1 LYSISGIFMD
11 LLQLSVQEM
20 SRGLR
25 DKSFTSVEL
34 TRVYLAEAKRR
45 NPELNAY
52 ILLTEEEALAQ
63 AEAAD
68 GRYAAG
74 APLSTLDG
82 VPCALKDIFNTKG
95 VRTTCCSKMLERFV
109 PPYDA
114 VSVAKLRAAGVV
126 FLGKTNMDEFACGG
140 STEHSCFGPTMNPA
154 DPTTV
159 AGGSSGGSAAVV
171 AGNMAPFSMGTDT
184 GGSIREPAAFVGCV
198 GLKPTYGRISRS
210 GVTAMASS
218 LDTVGHFTKT
228 VADSAMILQ
237 ILAGKDAMDA
247 TTPDVE
253 VPDYMANIDKGVAGL
268 KIGLPKEY
276 FAEGVEPEIRESVMA
291 AAKEYEKMGAT
302 IVDVSL
308 PFTKYAVAMYYIVM
322 PAELSANLARFDGIR
337 YGGRPKQEGESIVD
351 YYYHARGEAFGDEIK
366 RRIMIGTYV
375 LSAGYYDA
383 FYNKALKVR
392 TLIKRDFDQVFQQV
406 DVLLT
411 PTSPVPAFKPGDKI
425 NDPVAMYLA
434 DALTI
439 PANASGVPAISIPC
453 GKTSG
458 ANGGV
463 AGLPIGMQLLAP
475 QFSESL
481 LFQVGSAYEKAVK

>member
-1 LYSISGIFMD
+1 MD
-11 LLQLSVQEM
+11 VLSLSVQEM
-20 SRGLR
+20 STMLR
-25 DKSFTSVEL
+25 EKQCTSMEL
-34 TRVYLAEAKRR
+34 TRAYLAEAKRR
-45 NPELNAY
+45 NDELNAY
-52 ILLTEEEALAQ
+52 VLLMEDEALAQ

-68 GRYAAG
+68 KRYSEG
-74 APLSTLDG
+74 KPLSALDG
-82 VPCALKDIFNTKG
+82 IPCALKDIFNTKG

-109 PPYDA
+109 SPFDGTA
-114 VSVAKLRAAGVV
+114 IATLRAAGVV

-154 DPTTV
+154 DPTTI

-171 AGNMAPFSMGTDT
+171 AANMAPFSMGTDT
-184 GGSIREPAAFVGCV
+184 GGSIRQPAALCGCV

-228 VADSAMILQ
+228 VGDSALILQ
-237 ILAGKDAMDA
+237 TLAGKDPRDA
-247 TTPDVE
+247 TTPDVP
-253 VPDYMANIDKGVAGL
+253 VPDYLAGIDKGVKGL

-276 FAEGVEPEIRESVMA
+276 FAEGVDPEIRDAVMA
-291 AAKEYEKMGAT
+291 VAKVYESLGAT
-302 IVDVSL
+302 VKEVSL
-308 PFTKYAVAMYYIVM
+308 PSTKYAVAVYYIVM

-337 YGGRPKQEGESIVD
+337 YGSRPKQEGESIVD
-351 YYYHARGEAFGDEIK
+351 YYYHARGEGFGAEIK

-392 TLIKRDFDQVFQQV
+392 TLIKDDFDAVFKDV

-411 PTSPVPAFKPGDKI
+411 PTSPIPAFKPGEKI
-425 NDPVAMYLA
+425 DDPVAMYLA

-439 PANASGVPAISIPC
+439 PANAAGVPALSIPC
-453 GKTSG
+453 GKT
-458 ANGGV
+458 A
-463 AGLPIGMQLLAP
+463 AGLPIGMQLITP
-475 QFSESL
+475 QFTESL
-481 LFQVGSAYEKAVK
+481 LFQVGQAYEKVTK

>member
-1 LYSISGIFMD
+1 MD
-11 LLQLSVQEM
+11 LLQLSVEEM
-20 SRGLR
+20 SRALR
-25 DKSFTSVEL
+25 EKQCTSVEL

-52 ILLTEEEALAQ
+52 VLFTEEEALAQ

-68 GRYAAG
+68 KRYTEG
-74 APLSTLDG
+74 KPLSTLDG
-82 VPCALKDIFNTKG
+82 IPCALKDIFNTKG

-114 VSVAKLRAAGVV
+114 VAVEKLRAAGVV

-159 AGGSSGGSAAVV
+159 AGGSSGGSAAAV
-171 AGNMAPFSMGTDT
+171 AGNMAAFSMGTDT

-218 LDTVGHFTKT
+218 LDTIGHFTKT
-228 VADSAMILQ
+228 VGDSALILQ
-237 ILAGKDAMDA
+237 VLAGKDAMDA
-247 TTPDVE
+247 TTPDAP
-253 VPDYMANIDKGVAGL
+253 VPDYMKNIDKGVKGL

-276 FAEGVEPEIRESVMA
+276 FAEGVDPEIRDSVMA
-291 AAKEYEKMGAT
+291 AAKVYESLGAT
-302 IVDVSL
+302 VKEVSL

-337 YGGRPKQEGESIVD
+337 YGSRPKQEGESIVD
-351 YYYHARGEAFGDEIK
+351 YYYNARAEGFGAEIK

-392 TLIKRDFDQVFQQV
+392 TLIKQDFDRVFEEV

-411 PTSPVPAFKPGDKI
+411 PTAPIPAFRPGDKL
-425 NDPVAMYLA
+425 NDPLAMYLA

-439 PANASGVPAISIPC
+439 PANAAGVPAISIPC

-463 AGLPIGMQLLAP
+463 AGLPIGMQLLTP
-475 QFSESL
+475 QFTEGL
-481 LFQVGSAYEKAVK
+481 LFQVGRAYEKAGK